1 MLSRWRNRSPF
12 ARALKDALLLQQ
24 IKAVFNARA
33 WLESLRARAREHG
46 LRAIALKIYSKP
58 AKVKFFYKEI
68 QNKRKEMDKRQVA
81 VQTTQKLSPFFTH

>member
-1 MLSRWRNRSPF
+1 MSKDAAIALDIHPLMLSRWRNRPPS

-33 WLESLRARAREHG
+33 WLESLRA
-46 LRAIALKIYSKP
+46 IALKTYSKP

-68 QNKRKEMDKRQVA
+68 QNKRKEMDKR
-81 VQTTQKLSPFFTH
+81 